1 MKTIILAKQL
11 KKTYYR
17 GNVPVEALRG
27 VDLTVNEGEFVSLM
41 GPSGC
46 GKTTLLNIIGGIDKL
61 TSGSLEID
69 GTNINMLS
77 SNKLAKWRSKNVGF
91 VFQTYNLMP
100 VLNALE
106 NVELPLILTEPSKKK
121 RRKRALKMLD
131 KVGLSERIHHRPTE
145 MSGGQQQRVAIA
157 RALAGNPKLIIADE
171 PTGDLDSESGKQIM
185 ALLKEVCRNEV
196 KTIILVTHDSTVAKC
211 GHIIRFL
218 RDGVFVGEQ
227 LNDSK

>member
-106 NVELPLILTEPSKKK
+106 NVELPLILTEPSKNK

-196 KTIILVTHDSTVAKC
+196 KTIILVTHDSIVAKC

>member
-77 SNKLAKWRSKNVGF
+77 SNKLAKWRSQNVGF

-106 NVELPLILTEPSKKK
+106 NVELPLILTEPSKKE